1 MPFSDYILTAP
12 CGELASQVMAT
23 VRDSGHWVAPCGPV
37 YAAAFFEVLLNAAL
51 IYAAGMFLI
60 RLVQFVWK
68 WREVFVWK
76 VALAVCVCGIAY
88 HGMTKAYTSR
98 VNFPRTDMEAA
109 YLIDNGSWVSN
120 DFVHVSFN
128 TFLIPQ
134 SAPIVL
140 AYWPDGSTNEDEFVE
155 FLTSPLSDWPRP
167 LDFEFE
173 NAISNR
179 WYCYTTWTPG
189 PAAHTN
195 GVFQQTWM
203 TDAAEHIFIIPIR
216 TVITEDGEQVAP
228 PKFAPA
234 SQQEEEE
241 P

>member
-1 MPFSDYILTAP
+1 MKEFGEIL
-12 CGELASQVMAT
+12 
-23 VRDSGHWVAPCGPV
+23 SGV
-37 YAAAFFEVLLNAAL
+37 VLLGGVFGLLAIAV
-51 IYAAGMFLI
+51 GV
-60 RLVQFVWK
+60 LVAHGIEAWSVWRRK
-68 WREVFVWK
+68 RNVV
-76 VALAVCVCGIAY
+76 VMTALACLALVVG
-88 HGMTKAYTSR
+88 GSKNMRS

-109 YLIDNGSWVSN
+109 YLIDNGSYVSN
-120 DFVHVSFN
+120 DWVHVNFT
-128 TFLIPQ
+128 TFMIPQ

-189 PAAHTN
+189 PAVHTN

-203 TDAAEHIFIIPIR
+203 TDAAEHTFIIPIR

-234 SQQEEEE
+234 SQQEEE

>member
-1 MPFSDYILTAP
+1 MKEFGEILSGAVLIG
-12 CGELASQVMAT
+12 CVFGLLAIFVGVVIAHGVEAWSIWRRKRNVVVMT
-23 VRDSGHWVAPCGPV
+23 
-37 YAAAFFEVLLNAAL
+37 
-51 IYAAGMFLI
+51 
-60 RLVQFVWK
+60 
-68 WREVFVWK
+68 
-76 VALAVCVCGIAY
+76 ALACLALVVG
-88 HGMTKAYTSR
+88 GTKNMRS